1 MYELSRV
8 RLYSI
13 GPAGAR
19 YADTV
24 LDLRGVGEPVPSPA
38 PTQAEFFEEEPVGP
52 PRRPAPAGV
61 LFLENGGGK
70 SVLLKLIFSVML
82 PGHRNTLG
90 GASSGV
96 LRKFLLAD
104 DCGHVALEWQ
114 HTVTGETVVVG
125 KVSEWRGRQVS
136 NDPRKFAEA
145 WYSFRPGPGLS
156 LDSLPVAESAAV
168 RPAAEGAS
176 TARGRRR
183 TMKGF
188 RDALTE
194 AGKAYPHLDVVWVE
208 IHERWNEH
216 LGELGLDPELFRY
229 QREMNADEGEAAGLF
244 AVKNDSDFTDLLLR
258 AVTDTRD
265 TDGLADLVHGFAHK
279 LGRRAELTAER
290 DFTAGSL
297 DLLQRIADA
306 AERREQACGVHA
318 GAERRTRTLARR
330 LSARGAEERARAA
343 ELAERVASA
352 EQAVTDAEG
361 ARRRSELVA
370 AELAYRHASLA
381 LAAAEK
387 GAAAQRRELSDARTL
402 HSAWQA
408 AETVLRHRAAA
419 DRSARVAAAIRE
431 AERDAAPALAARA
444 KAAADLVRAL
454 HAAAED
460 GERVAGEEEDRAAAL
475 QEAGEAAHRDATSAA
490 TAAQRARSDAE
501 HLRQRLAE
509 VEQETAEAVRAGWL
523 DDSAPD
529 ADPARAALA
538 ASDAEKTTVAA
549 FDEARETAR
558 RTADHAKSAA
568 AEEARAELA
577 AARAVDAARAAESA
591 YDAERRAAEALGAEQ
606 RLIELLGL
614 PQPSATVPAP
624 RGGAR
629 PSAAEARGTGRVTVR
644 IPDPGAIGGQ
654 GTRALPADADRAG
667 WITVRVDEEDVDDV
681 GLSQLPAAFRAGPAP
696 YAPPPTED
704 PALRDPGSCG
714 RVSCDPGSCGHAS
727 CGPGSCGRASC
738 DPGSCGHASCDPG
751 SCGPASCDP
760 GSCGRASCDPGACGH
775 ASCDPGA
782 CGHAS
787 CDPGSRDRAS
797 RDHAYASDEPL
808 TDARGRHPAEGRR
821 PACGEGPSAVDAP
834 GVGEPRPADRM
845 TGRVDGAARVDAGWS
860 GVHAAGGRMGS
871 CPVDGAAPAGPTEG
885 DGAAAGDGRP
895 GAGPAGQV
903 AGRVVETGA
912 ASVDGGRP
920 DAGPVGEAEASR
932 AVGREAARAGEAE
945 AGQALRRRPLAAEAR
960 PAGRVT
966 MRIDEAGGAPSGGG
980 PRPDG
985 PREATRA
992 VAAESRPSG
1001 EVSARIEDGSG
1012 DGDEARSETAAD
1024 TVRAEG
1030 PGAGARRAEGAGAG
1044 ASRAEGAGAGATR
1057 AEGVRADAGR
1067 AEGAGAGAVR
1077 TEGAGAGAARADA
1090 AGAEG
1095 ARAESARA
1103 DAVRAEDARAEGA
1116 GADAVRAGGARAE
1129 GAGGGAVRAEGARAD
1144 AVRDDTARADAVR
1157 ADAVRAEGA
1166 RTGVTGS
1173 DATDESDCWSPDP
1186 GGEPGRERTGRSRPA
1201 RRPLADGPLT
1211 AEELDRNADAL
1222 RELLDESVAAAER
1235 QLFELRTAAAEDS
1248 RILGALGDGGLLPPS
1263 PDVLAAVEYLG
1274 EHGIPA
1280 LPGWRYLAQAVDPA
1294 DHAAVLA
1301 ARPELVDGVV
1311 ITDPDSHARA
1321 REVLGQ
1327 ASLLPRS
1334 AVAVGTSAALLAP
1347 TPASGTEDSGVFL
1360 VPPNPAMHDERA
1372 ADDER
1377 RELRA
1382 RATERDEEIRAL
1394 AARLA
1399 GDRALSARLASW
1411 RTGCPPGR
1419 LAELAAAAETARE
1432 AADTAQRALVEAR
1445 TARAEADEAA
1455 TEAAR
1460 VRDERQEAAQRAR
1473 RVADALAGLA
1483 YRLRERATWQTRLR
1497 ELAEEAAEYE
1507 ERAAGCVDRARAADE
1522 DRRAAQRAADDAR
1535 RTARALRAER
1545 AEIAGAPDD
1554 LGEDTEPPSASLPAL
1569 REAYRA
1575 ASQVYE
1581 KVGVGADLRAEQ
1593 ARAES
1598 DESAALASLDRLTN
1612 KVRTRAAQLLEGTD
1626 GADGPSR
1633 QAAAARAESLVQML
1647 ESRASAASEQLGRL
1661 RGEAERLAPAD
1672 GDAHTELPEQLVP
1685 ADAEQAKELLRTAN
1699 GELAART
1706 DALDTARTAHADLV
1720 RAHRSAEDAAGG
1732 FDETAAL
1739 LRDLLRDGPGAED
1752 DGERPEPYAG
1762 GLAEARQSAAEAR
1775 RSLRGCAADLSA
1787 AEAAVRE
1794 AGDVLVRHANST
1806 RYEQVR
1812 TPARQQIRE
1821 LPAAA
1826 LPEHA
1831 AAWAEAFAPR
1841 LRVLTD
1847 ELEQLERNRDS
1858 IVDRLRGLV
1867 ESCLATLR
1875 SAQRLSRL
1883 PEGLGEWSGQEFL
1896 RIRFEDPDQ
1905 ATLTERLGEVID
1917 EATRSAVRKNS
1928 DLRRDGMSLLL
1939 RGVHAALQ
1947 PRGVAVE
1954 ILKPDAVLRA
1964 ERVPVG
1970 QMGDVFSGGQLLTA
1984 AIALYCTMAALRS
1997 NDRGRDKHR
2006 HAGTLFLDNPIG
2018 RANATYLLELQRAVA
2033 DALGVQLLY
2042 TTGLFDTTAL
2052 AEFPLVIRLR
2062 NDADL
2067 RAGLKYISVEE
2078 HLRPGLP
2085 VREPEEEPQ
2094 VHGQITAT
2102 RMYRRPDAD
2111 APASAPASA
2120 RASADGP

>member
-24 LDLRGVGEPVPSPA
+24 LDLRGVGAPVPRPA
-38 PTQAEFFEEEPVGP
+38 PAQADFFEDEPVGP

-114 HTVTGETVVVG
+114 HVLTGESVVVG

-145 WYSFRPGPGLS
+145 WYSFRPGPGMS
-156 LDSLPVAESAAV
+156 LDALPVAEATVV
-168 RPAAEGAS
+168 RPRQEGGEGSSGAQ
-176 TARGRRR
+176 GRRR

-188 RDALTE
+188 RDVLTE
-194 AGKAYPHLDVVWVE
+194 AGKNYPNLDVVWEE

-297 DLLQRIADA
+297 DLLSRIADA
-306 AERREQACGVHA
+306 AEQRERAREVHA
-318 GAERRTRTLARR
+318 GAERRTRALAQR
-330 LSARGAEERARAA
+330 LHARGTEERGRTA
-343 ELAERVASA
+343 ELAEQVAA
-352 EQAVTDAEG
+352 AAHRVTDAGQVRE
-361 ARRRSELVA
+361 RRSLVA

-387 GAAAQRRELSDARTL
+387 GAAAQRRELNDARTL

-408 AETVLRHRAAA
+408 AETALRHRAAA

-444 KAAADLVRAL
+444 TAAADLVRAL
-454 HAAAED
+454 HAAAEA
-460 GERVAGEEEDRAAAL
+460 GERIANEEEERSAAL
-475 QEAGEAAHRDATSAA
+475 QEAGESAHRDATTAA
-490 TAAQRARSDAE
+490 THAQRARSEAE
-501 HLRQRLAE
+501 HLKQRLAE
-509 VEQETAEAVRAGWL
+509 VAEETAEAVRAGWL

-538 ASDAEKTTVAA
+538 ASDAEKTAVEAW
-549 FDEARETAR
+549 DSARETAR
-558 RTADHAKSAA
+558 QATDRAREATSRHSA
-568 AEEARAELA
+568 AELA
-577 AARAVDAARAAESA
+577 AARAEDAAEAAGRAYE
-591 YDAERRAAEALGAEQ
+591 AERRAAESIGAEQ
-606 RLIELLGL
+606 RLADLLGL
-614 PQPSATVPAP
+614 PQSEAKTLGVPGPRTATPGTDQGAP
-624 RGGAR
+624 RR
-629 PSAAEARGTGRVTVR
+629 SVT
-644 IPDPGAIGGQ
+644 A
-654 GTRALPADADRAG
+654 
-667 WITVRVDEEDVDDV
+667 
-681 GLSQLPAAFRAGPAP
+681 
-696 YAPPPTED
+696 
-704 PALRDPGSCG
+704 
-714 RVSCDPGSCGHAS
+714 
-727 CGPGSCGRASC
+727 
-738 DPGSCGHASCDPG
+738 
-751 SCGPASCDP
+751 
-760 GSCGRASCDPGACGH
+760 
-775 ASCDPGA
+775 
-782 CGHAS
+782 
-787 CDPGSRDRAS
+787 
-797 RDHAYASDEPL
+797 
-808 TDARGRHPAEGRR
+808 
-821 PACGEGPSAVDAP
+821 
-834 GVGEPRPADRM
+834 
-845 TGRVDGAARVDAGWS
+845 
-860 GVHAAGGRMGS
+860 
-871 CPVDGAAPAGPTEG
+871 
-885 DGAAAGDGRP
+885 
-895 GAGPAGQV
+895 
-903 AGRVVETGA
+903 
-912 ASVDGGRP
+912 
-920 DAGPVGEAEASR
+920 
-932 AVGREAARAGEAE
+932 
-945 AGQALRRRPLAAEAR
+945 
-960 PAGRVT
+960 
-966 MRIDEAGGAPSGGG
+966 
-980 PRPDG
+980 
-985 PREATRA
+985 
-992 VAAESRPSG
+992 
-1001 EVSARIEDGSG
+1001 
-1012 DGDEARSETAAD
+1012 
-1024 TVRAEG
+1024 
-1030 PGAGARRAEGAGAG
+1030 
-1044 ASRAEGAGAGATR
+1044 
-1057 AEGVRADAGR
+1057 
-1067 AEGAGAGAVR
+1067 
-1077 TEGAGAGAARADA
+1077 
-1090 AGAEG
+1090 
-1095 ARAESARA
+1095 
-1103 DAVRAEDARAEGA
+1103 
-1116 GADAVRAGGARAE
+1116 
-1129 GAGGGAVRAEGARAD
+1129 
-1144 AVRDDTARADAVR
+1144 
-1157 ADAVRAEGA
+1157 
-1166 RTGVTGS
+1166 
-1173 DATDESDCWSPDP
+1173 
-1186 GGEPGRERTGRSRPA
+1186 
-1201 RRPLADGPLT
+1201 GPLT
-1211 AEELDRNADAL
+1211 AEELDRNADEL
-1222 RELLDESVAAAER
+1222 RDLLEGGVSAAER
-1235 QLFELRTAAAEDS
+1235 QLFELRTAAADDA
-1248 RILGALGDGGLLPPS
+1248 RILGALGDGGLLPPG

-1274 EHGIPA
+1274 EHGVPA
-1280 LPGWRYLAQAVDPA
+1280 LPGWRYLAQSVDPA
-1294 DHAAVLA
+1294 DHARVLA
-1301 ARPELVDGVV
+1301 ARPELVDGVI
-1311 ITDPDSHARA
+1311 ITDPETHARA

-1327 ASLLPRS
+1327 AALLPRS
-1334 AVAVGTSAALLAP
+1334 AVAVGTAAALLAP
-1347 TPASGTEDSGVFL
+1347 TPAPDERDSGVFL
-1360 VPPNPAMHDERA
+1360 VPPNPAMHDESA
-1372 ADDER
+1372 ADEER
-1377 RELRA
+1377 QALRA
-1382 RATERDEEIRAL
+1382 RAIERDEEIRAL

-1399 GDRALSARLASW
+1399 GDRALAARLGSW
-1411 RTGCPPGR
+1411 RAGCPAGR
-1419 LAELAAAAETARE
+1419 LAELAEAAEGTRTAADEAAAELAE
-1432 AADTAQRALVEAR
+1432 SRAV
-1445 TARAEADEAA
+1445 RAEADEVAA
-1455 TEAAR
+1455 EATR
-1460 VRDERQEAAQRAR
+1460 VRDERQETAQRAR
-1473 RVADALAGLA
+1473 RAADLLAGLA
-1483 YRLRERATWQTRLR
+1483 HRLRERSSWQSRLR
-1497 ELAEEAAEYE
+1497 ELADEAAEFEARAE
-1507 ERAAGCVDRARAADE
+1507 ECVDRARAADE

-1545 AEIAGAPDD
+1545 AEIAGVPDD
-1554 LGEDTEPPSASLPAL
+1554 LGEAPDGANASLPAL

-1575 ASQVYE
+1575 ASQLYE

-1593 ARAES
+1593 ARAEG
-1598 DESAALASLDRLTN
+1598 DESASLAELNRLTN
-1612 KVRTRAAQLLEGTD
+1612 KVRTRAEALLESPD
-1626 GADGPSR
+1626 AADGPSR

-1672 GDAHTELPEQLVP
+1672 GGAHTELPEELVP
-1685 ADAEQAKELLRTAN
+1685 ADADRAKELLRTASA
-1699 GELAART
+1699 ELATAT
-1706 DALDTARTAHADLV
+1706 DALESTRAQHEELL
-1720 RAHRSAEDAAGG
+1720 RAHRAAEDAAGG

-1739 LRDLLRDGPGAED
+1739 LRDLLRDHQDSEQGAD
-1752 DGERPEPYAG
+1752 ERIEPYAG
-1762 GLAEARQSAAEAR
+1762 SLAEARQAAAESR
-1775 RSLRGCAADLSA
+1775 RSLRGCAADLST
-1787 AEAAVRE
+1787 AESAVRE
-1794 AGDVLVRHANST
+1794 AADVLVRHANSS

-1826 LPEHA
+1826 LPDHA
-1831 AAWAEAFAPR
+1831 AKWAEAFAPR

-1847 ELEQLERNRDS
+1847 ELAQLERNRDS

-1867 ESCLATLR
+1867 ESSLTTLR
-1875 SAQRLSRL
+1875 AAQRLSRL

-1917 EATRSAVRKNS
+1917 EATRAAVRKNS

-1939 RGVHAALQ
+1939 RGVSAALQ

-1997 NDRGRDKHR
+1997 NDRGQDKQR

-2085 VREPEEEPQ
+2085 QQDPAGEA

-2102 RMYRRPDAD
+2102 RMYRRPEEPATEEAAD
-2111 APASAPASA
+2111 ETA
-2120 RASADGP
+2120 G